1 MQCHNTEAINVNT
14 SCDENVKVSLISSFW
29 TAYITT
35 VAFEVNDYR
44 HRCTSFVV
52 KQGNV

>member
-14 SCDENVKVSLISSFW
+14 FCDENVEVSLICSFW
-29 TAYITT
+29 TAYIKT
-35 VAFEVNDYR
+35 VALEMNDYR
-44 HRCTSFVV
+44 HRRTSFVV